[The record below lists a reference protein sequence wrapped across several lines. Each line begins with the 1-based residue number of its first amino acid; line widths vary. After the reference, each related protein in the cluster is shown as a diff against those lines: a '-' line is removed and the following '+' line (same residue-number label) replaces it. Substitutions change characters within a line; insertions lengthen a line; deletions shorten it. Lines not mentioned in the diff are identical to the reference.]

1 MIVSDLSGRTTVV
14 VGASRGLGRGI
25 ARAFAEAGAPVV
37 AVARTGPALAELA
50 TTSANIR
57 TEVADAADATVA
69 WSLLDQ
75 YEPEVLILVAGA
87 NPAMRP
93 LQFQTWETFS
103 VNWHTDVKIAFSWL
117 REALLKPLPPGSRVV
132 VVSSGAAINGSPAS
146 GGYAG
151 SKATQRFIAGYAH
164 DESRRAGLDIT
175 VTAVLPR
182 MTPLTDVGRRGV
194 RAYAAR
200 GDQTEEAYLEQLGEL
215 LTPERPGPPSWT
227 WCGQTRRARPP
238 GTCSPGPGCRSCHE
252 RRRGTGAHRS
262 RARPPRRPRTTGG
275 VRPVSTRARSGASP
289 GTTIFAPATT
299 RIEGTNRSSARGR
312 SPCRTPARLAPLMPG
327 REPARD
333 PACWAGLA
341 GPATGTAG
349 SRC

>member
-1 MIVSDLSGRTTVV
+1 MASSTTPTRRTSAGWTSSGACTSGSTARHSVATRPASGGAATTSTTASETMDMQRKRTIMSDLSGRTTVV

-87 NPAMRP
+87 NPVMRP
-93 LQFQTWETFS
+93 LQYQTWETFS
-103 VNWHTDVKIAFSWL
+103 VNWHTDVKIAFTWL

-151 SKATQRFIAGYAH
+151 SKATQRFIAGYAQ
-164 DESRRAGLDIT
+164 DESRRAGPDIT
-175 VTAVLPR
+175 VMAGHLEIDS
-182 MTPLTDVGRRGV
+182 LCGRRMPEG
-194 RAYAAR
+194 R
-200 GDQTEEAYLEQLGEL
+200 GD
-215 LTPERPGPPSWT
+215 
-227 WCGQTRRARPP
+227 
-238 GTCSPGPGCRSCHE
+238 
-252 RRRGTGAHRS
+252 
-262 RARPPRRPRTTGG
+262 
-275 VRPVSTRARSGASP
+275 
-289 GTTIFAPATT
+289 
-299 RIEGTNRSSARGR
+299 
-312 SPCRTPARLAPLMPG
+312 
-327 REPARD
+327 
-333 PACWAGLA
+333 
-341 GPATGTAG
+341 
-349 SRC
+349 